1 MPNSTVQQ
9 PPSVI
14 QHSPL
19 VTKLLCS
26 LEEMRRIVPS
36 EDGAKKLDLG
46 SAWVRHVFFLI
57 LEVILDSI
65 KRSAT
70 MATEGTFNFSPEGI

>member
-1 MPNSTVQQ
+1 M
-9 PPSVI
+9 
-14 QHSPL
+14 
-19 VTKLLCS
+19 
-26 LEEMRRIVPS
+26 PS
-36 EDGAKKLDLG
+36 EDGAKKLDLE
-46 SAWVRHVFFLI
+46 SAWVRYVFFFLI

>member
-1 MPNSTVQQ
+1 M
-9 PPSVI
+9 
-14 QHSPL
+14 
-19 VTKLLCS
+19 K
-26 LEEMRRIVPS
+26 MVPRNLT
-36 EDGAKKLDLG
+36 LDLPG
-46 SAWVRHVFFLI
+46 SDMYFFLI